1 VKVLTKENR
10 AELMNRAHALL
21 NTKPFS
27 KQIQAEYESVLKLL
41 DVIDDEARY
50 RAGSVASI
58 QNHREE
64 LETRALRV
72 EEEFR
77 HYIHGGEKRTY
88 AALAEGTMPGSVV
101 VPTGQWRREYTSRLV
116 SASGWLQAGLTVKNV
131 MTGRPYISFFD
142 NDSSNVASILA
153 ENGQLPLANPSFT
166 SPTAIPVSF
175 ASALMLNNTLQQDV
189 QNGSFD
195 VDGFLQKKLG
205 KRVGRAFNTYAT
217 SDGTDG
223 LLAQITVGATSSST
237 SVPTRNEL
245 VAMQGQLN
253 QAYLEPD
260 SNPCYQLSQAL
271 KIRLMQ
277 QVDTAGRPLY
287 PTLETGTLLGL
298 PAIVNSDF
306 TANAGDVA
314 VVCGSIAQLAIVED
328 VAPILIKS
336 TERYAELYQTM
347 YGIVHRLGVKLIDS
361 AAATALKLAA
371 S

>member
-1 VKVLTKENR
+1 MLTKKDRNDILSKAQSLL
-10 AELMNRAHALL
+10 AE
-21 NTKPFS
+21 KPYS
-27 KQIQAEYESVLKLL
+27 KQSEATFNSYMRLVDAIDTDLRHTDNLRKL
-41 DVIDDEARY
+41 E
-50 RAGSVASI
+50 
-58 QNHREE
+58 NFEREDAD
-64 LETRALRV
+64 TRSLRV
-72 EEEFR
+72 QEEFR

-88 AALAEGTMPGSVV
+88 SALAEGTMPGSVV
-101 VPTGQWRREYTSRLV
+101 VPAGQWRREYSSRLA
-116 SASGWLQAGLTVKNV
+116 SASGWLQAGLTVKNT

-142 NDSSNVASILA
+142 NDSNNVASILP
-153 ENGQLPLANPSFT
+153 ENTQLPLANPTFT

-175 ASALMLNNTLQQDV
+175 ASSLILNNTLQQDV

-195 VDGFLQKKLG
+195 VDAFLQTKLG

-217 SDGTDG
+217 SDSTDG

-245 VAMQGQLN
+245 VAMQGQIN
-253 QAYLEPD
+253 QAYLQPD
-260 SNPCYQLSQAL
+260 SKPCYQLSQAL

-298 PAIVNSDF
+298 PAIVNADF

-314 VVCGSIAQLAIVED
+314 VVFGSIAQLAIVED

-336 TERYAELYQTM
+336 KERYAEYFQTM
-347 YGIVHRLGVKLIDS
+347 FAIVHRLGVKLIDS